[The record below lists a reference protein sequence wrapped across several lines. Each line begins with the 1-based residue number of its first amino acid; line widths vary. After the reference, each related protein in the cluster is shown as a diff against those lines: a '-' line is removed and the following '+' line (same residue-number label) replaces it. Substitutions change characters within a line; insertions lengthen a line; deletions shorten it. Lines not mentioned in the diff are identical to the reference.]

1 MPRLVE
7 AATSACASG
16 AVISGGDSV
25 DWRDELG
32 EGEAL
37 AAMTTAATLS
47 SESFYPQKQ
56 VSTPTLALTL
66 TLTLTLTLAMI
77 LTLTLALT
85 AYHSLFTLYPPPL
98 PRATWRWATPSP

>member
-1 MPRLVE
+1 MYDLVPAEDGVPRLVE
-7 AATSACASG
+7 AATSACESG

-77 LTLTLALT
+77 LTLTLALP
-85 AYHSLFTLYPPPL
+85 LPLNPPP
-98 PRATWRWATPSP
+98 

>member
-1 MPRLVE
+1 MYDLVPAEDGVPRLVE
-7 AATSACASG
+7 GASSACTSG

-56 VSTPTLALTL
+56 VG
-66 TLTLTLTLAMI
+66 
-77 LTLTLALT
+77 
-85 AYHSLFTLYPPPL
+85 PPP
-98 PRATWRWATPSP
+98 PTPHPEPKPDLDLNPNPNLSPHPHPHHYHP

>member
-56 VSTPTLALTL
+56 VGPPPPTPHPEPKPDLDLNPNLSPHPHPLPSTL
-66 TLTLTLTLAMI
+66 T
-77 LTLTLALT
+77 
-85 AYHSLFTLYPPPL
+85 
-98 PRATWRWATPSP
+98 